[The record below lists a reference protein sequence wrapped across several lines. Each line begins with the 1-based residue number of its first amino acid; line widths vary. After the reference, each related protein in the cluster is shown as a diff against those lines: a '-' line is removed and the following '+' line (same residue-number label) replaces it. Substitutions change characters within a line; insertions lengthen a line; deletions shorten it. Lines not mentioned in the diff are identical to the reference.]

1 MNVKLYGVW
10 VLKELLLSIYFR
22 LLAAC
27 RLEESLPL
35 VLSSSRLW
43 ERTAV
48 LPTCGKLISTDLA
61 DMLLIGTDMQYAVL
75 VVSMS
80 TKGHRVSQINASRG
94 PTNNKN

>member
-1 MNVKLYGVW
+1 MAKNRFTEVLVFQKEEVSIQMNVTLYGVW

-27 RLEESLPL
+27 RLEESPPL

-61 DMLLIGTDMQYAVL
+61 DML
-75 VVSMS
+75 
-80 TKGHRVSQINASRG
+80 
-94 PTNNKN
+94 

>member
-27 RLEESLPL
+27 RLEESPPL

-48 LPTCGKLISTDLA
+48 LPTCGKLIPTDLA

-75 VVSMS
+75 MVSMS
-80 TKGHRVSQINASRG
+80 TKGHCVSQINASRG